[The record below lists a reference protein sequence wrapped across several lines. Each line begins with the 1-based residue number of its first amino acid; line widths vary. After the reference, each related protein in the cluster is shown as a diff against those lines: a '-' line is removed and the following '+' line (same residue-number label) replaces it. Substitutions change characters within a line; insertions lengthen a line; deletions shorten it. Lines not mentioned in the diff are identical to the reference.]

1 MVNVAALAYFVKWE
15 NDNFS
20 LLNFSL
26 VLVIG
31 LLIFANFNNFFINSP
46 NKQKKFLMDQ
56 DILCVMI
63 PSLQKVIPN
72 IQTQVS

>member
-31 LLIFANFNNFFINSP
+31 LLIFANFNNFFY
-46 NKQKKFLMDQ
+46 
-56 DILCVMI
+56 
-63 PSLQKVIPN
+63 
-72 IQTQVS
+72 